1 MSGFVYW
8 DDDDNL
14 NLNRNGGTLPEGI
27 YGDGNTR
34 IEFCC
39 RTDGDKNDPILLP
52 SKTPFFMLAFES
64 TKCQMVKWAI
74 ASLEWIHFDTEDWR
88 NADNRGG
95 KYPHDAATMHPT
107 IYYCYY
113 RGG

>member
-8 DDDDNL
+8 DDDDNW
-14 NLNRNGGTLPEGI
+14 NLNDRGGALPEGT
-27 YGDGNTR
+27 YGRDTR

-52 SKTPFFMLAFES
+52 SKTPFFMLAFQS
-64 TKCQMVKWAI
+64 TKCQMVKWAL
-74 ASLEWIHFDTEDWR
+74 ASLEWIYFETEHTA
-88 NADNRGG
+88 NADDREG
-95 KYPHDAATMHPT
+95 KYPHDGATMHPT

-113 RGG
+113 RGR